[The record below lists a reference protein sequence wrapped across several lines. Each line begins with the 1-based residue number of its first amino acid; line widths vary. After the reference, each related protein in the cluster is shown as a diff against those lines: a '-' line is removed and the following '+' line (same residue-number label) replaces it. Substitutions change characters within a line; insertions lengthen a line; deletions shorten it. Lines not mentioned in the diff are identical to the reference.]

1 MKRTL
6 SLILL
11 IAMAATFQGI
21 YAADQSNMPLSN
33 MATFVESYSPSEVTI
48 KATGLGGKSG
58 FFRNDMDKNSILDLR
73 KAAVYFVLFLGT
85 DPLIKTPEEKTKF
98 ESIQENFFAN
108 DNVNKYISWEAD
120 KVISSIKTTLPNKK
134 DGVKITK
141 MVRVNKKLLSDDMA
155 AQGIMMSQTDL
166 ASAIGNPF
174 IMVIPD
180 APKGQSPLDVL
191 DKNPLAKHTSAVI
204 ESYLTARKYDVQVP
218 QASDQLNEQIKM
230 QSGLKGAEEDVGY
243 QLAMAIGCD
252 IYIVFAGQVSP
263 SGMGKKA
270 SLSCKAYETTTA
282 RLLGTETGYSQVRN
296 SADEVLIEEAMND
309 AIEKVLER
317 LRSYWQDDLK
327 KGLQYK
333 LIFKLTGQFDEDQKT
348 DIQDAVSDLIE
359 DMCGKN
365 YKENVMSD
373 KTMDYLIWAKKDE
386 YTQSSKI
393 ERKIRKDLPAKAKG
407 VKVNKISINRKL
419 IILEIKEGA

>member
-6 SLILL
+6 VLL
-11 IAMAATFQGI
+11 LLLCVSVTISGI
-21 YAADQSNMPLSN
+21 YAADESNMPLSN
-33 MATFVESYSPSEVTI
+33 QASFVESYSPSEVTI
-48 KATGLGGKSG
+48 KATGMGGKSG
-58 FFRNDMDKNSILDLR
+58 FFRNDMDKNAILDLR
-73 KAAVYFVLFLGT
+73 KAAVNFVLFLGT
-85 DPLIKTPEEKTKF
+85 DPMLKTPEEKTKF
-98 ESIQENFFAN
+98 ESIQETFFAN

-120 KVISSIKTTLPNKK
+120 KVISSIKTTLPSKK

-141 MVRVNKKLLSDDMA
+141 MVRVNTKLLSDDMA
-155 AQGIMMSQTDL
+155 AQGIMMSQSDL
-166 ASAIGNPF
+166 AGAIGNPF

-180 APKGQSPLDVL
+180 APKGQSPLDVM
-191 DKNPLAKHTSAVI
+191 DKNPLAKHTAAVI

-218 QASDQLNEQIKM
+218 QAGDQLNEQIKM
-230 QSGLKGAEEDVGY
+230 QAGVKGVEEDISY

-252 IYIVFAGQVSP
+252 VYIVYAGQVSP

-309 AIEKVLER
+309 AISKVLER

-348 DIQDAVSDLIE
+348 EIQDAVSDQIE
-359 DMCGKN
+359 EMCGKN
-365 YKENVMSD
+365 FKENVITD
-373 KTMDYLIWAKKDE
+373 KTLDYLIWAKKDE
-386 YTQSSKI
+386 YGQASKI
-393 ERKIRKDLPAKAKG
+393 ERKLRKELPAKVKG
-407 VKVNKISINRKL
+407 VKVNKININRKL